1 MPVKDTESAP
11 AVLSDTKAPVAWPS
25 MADPRPLEAHAQKL
39 AGELAVRVVYTDMD
53 GTMLG
58 RGGSF
63 VRDPD
68 GSLDPEPTATLLE
81 ALGSGIDVVPATG
94 RSLRGLLGDAR
105 ILGLQTVIAEM
116 GAVVAYDVGRE
127 VVTNLGEY
135 PGGEEPPAAHMERAG
150 AVRLLFESFAGR
162 LEHHTPWSAWRDY
175 TQLFRGLVDT
185 GEANAVLAGHD
196 LGWLALHDNGR
207 LHGAYL
213 GLEPGASHA
222 YHLMPRGVDKGSAVA
237 LDRARRG
244 YAREETIAIGDAI
257 ADLAMAPEVGALILV
272 RDAVEA
278 DDALAAL
285 ASEIPNVYVSP
296 RPGNLG
302 WCDAMRSLAL
312 TSTV

>member
-1 MPVKDTESAP
+1 MAGP
-11 AVLSDTKAPVAWPS
+11 KA
-25 MADPRPLEAHAQKL
+25 LEAHAATL
-39 AGELAVRVVYTDMD
+39 RDALAVRVVYTDLD

-68 GSLDPEPTATLLE
+68 GTLDPEPTTMLLA
-81 ALGSGIDVVPATG
+81 ALERGIDVVPSTG

-116 GAVVAYDVGRE
+116 GSVIAYDLGRE

-135 PGGEEPPAAHMERAG
+135 PGGEEPPAAHMERTG
-150 AVRLLFESFAGR
+150 AVRALFDAFEGK

-185 GEANAVLAGHD
+185 VSANDVLDDAGF
-196 LGWLALHDNGR
+196 GWLALHDNGR
-207 LHGAYL
+207 LHGPYL

-237 LDRARRG
+237 LDRDRRG
-244 YAREETIAIGDAI
+244 FAREETIAIGDAI
-257 ADLAMAPEVGALILV
+257 ADLPMADQVGALVLV

-278 DDALAAL
+278 DDALAAA
-285 ASEIPNVYVSP
+285 ASEMENVYVSA
-296 RPGNLG
+296 RAGNLG
-302 WCDAMRSLAL
+302 WCDALRSVA
-312 TSTV
+312 SSGPS

>member
-1 MPVKDTESAP
+1 MDG
-11 AVLSDTKAPVAWPS
+11 
-25 MADPRPLEAHAQKL
+25 PRPLERYVQQL
-39 AGELAVRVVYTDMD
+39 QSELAIRVVYTDLD

-63 VRDPD
+63 VRDPA
-68 GSLDPEPTATLLE
+68 GTLDPEPTATLLE
-81 ALGSGIDVVPATG
+81 ALGRDIDVVPATG

-116 GAVVAYDVGRE
+116 GAVVAYDLGRE

-135 PGGEEPPAAHMERAG
+135 PGGEEPPAAHMERTG
-150 AVRLLFESFAGR
+150 AVRLLFDAFAGR

-185 GEANAVLAGHD
+185 RKADAVLADGGF
-196 LGWLALHDNGR
+196 GWLALHDNGR

-213 GLEPGASHA
+213 GMEAGAAHA

-237 LDRARRG
+237 VDRALRG
-244 YAREETIAIGDAI
+244 FAPEETVAIGDAI

-272 RDAVEA
+272 RDAVDA
-278 DDALAAL
+278 DVALADA
-285 ASEIPNVYVSP
+285 ASEIENVYVSS

-302 WCDAMRSLAL
+302 WCDAMRSVAL
-312 TSTV
+312 GATS

>member
-1 MPVKDTESAP
+1 MAGMAEP
-11 AVLSDTKAPVAWPS
+11 KA
-25 MADPRPLEAHAQKL
+25 LERHAAEL
-39 AGELAVRVVYTDMD
+39 RDALAVRVVYTDLD

-68 GSLDPEPTATLLE
+68 GSLDPEPTATLLDV
-81 ALGSGIDVVPATG
+81 LGREVDVVPATG

-105 ILGLQTVIAEM
+105 ILGLQNVIAEM
-116 GAVVAYDVGRE
+116 GAVIAYDLARE
-127 VVTNLGEY
+127 VVTNLGDY
-135 PGGEEPPAAHMERAG
+135 PGGEEPPAAHMERTG
-150 AVRLLFESFAGR
+150 VVRRLFDAFEGK

-185 GEANAVLAGHD
+185 DAANDVLTDAGF
-196 LGWLALHDNGR
+196 GWLALHDNGR

-213 GLEPGASHA
+213 GLEAGAAHA

-237 LDRARRG
+237 LDRERRG

-272 RDAVEA
+272 RDAVDA
-278 DDALAAL
+278 DDALASA
-285 ASEIPNVYVSP
+285 ASGIENVYVSA
-296 RPGNLG
+296 RAGNLG
-302 WCDAMRSLAL
+302 WCDAVRSVVLGR
-312 TSTV
+312 TS